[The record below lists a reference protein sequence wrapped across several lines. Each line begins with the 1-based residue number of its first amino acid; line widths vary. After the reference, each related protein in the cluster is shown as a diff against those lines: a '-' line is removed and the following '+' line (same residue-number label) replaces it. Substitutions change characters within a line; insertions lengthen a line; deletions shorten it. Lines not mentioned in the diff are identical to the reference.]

1 MRTAIR
7 ALIATVVLVIVTGV
21 IYPVVLTG
29 FAHVALGH
37 DAAGS
42 LVQHDGA
49 DVGSSRIGQAWTGKQ
64 WFYGRPSAIDYDAS
78 TSSGSNLGPTS
89 KPLSDDITTQIQAI
103 LKLEGPYTSG
113 LTAAEIPVDL
123 VTSSSS
129 GLDPDISVAAARFQ
143 APRIAAVR
151 NIPLRQVQQL
161 IDDNTAGKTL
171 GFLGEQHVNV
181 LALNMALDAA
191 APMP

>member
-49 DVGSSRIGQAWTGKQ
+49 DGGRSRIGQAWTGTQ

-89 KPLSDDITTQIQAI
+89 KPLSDDIAKQIQAI

-151 NIPLRQVQQL
+151 NIPLQQVQQL